1 MSIIV
6 DSNKLLYVVKRSS
19 FGVRIDVLDEWI
31 KWLSYVNDDDE
42 KYLSE
47 NNKSLKEMSLEELKK
62 YQDIQSQ
69 LLMCELFKKYSKKQC
84 SKEEHDIVY
93 NYMNNSIID
102 LMNTKINDQEREEIE
117 KILKHLKKQS
127 IVDVEG
133 FIELKIK
140 NYKELSKVDAY
151 VLHFISIY
159 NYDRICDQKSEEI
172 KQNSNKR
179 NMSLR
184 KSLIKDYGIFLK

>member
-102 LMNTKINDQEREEIE
+102 LMNTKINDQEREKIE

-133 FIELKIK
+133 FIELKLK

-184 KSLIKDYGIFLK
+184 KSLIKDYGIF